1 MGRSQIYSTARGKAG
16 KRGSTLWLL
25 IYNRNITLIPIN
37 NLQTYLRFI
46 AVKSRQ
52 MYTFIKFSITLQRF
66 SNTQQLNQTPLEM
79 KDYMDIYP
87 CGVCNMFSVFLQSIL
102 EELSSQIYESTFNS
116 PVQRATVSGMT
127 EPWQDPLQVT
137 LVTTNMGYSLC
148 SYQSCP
154 REKSM

>member
-1 MGRSQIYSTARGKAG
+1 MAAFLQTIGWAEVRFTALQGGKQE
-16 KRGSTLWLL
+16 RGSTLWLL

-52 MYTFIKFSITLQRF
+52 MYTFIKFSITLRRF
-66 SNTQQLNQTPLEM
+66 SNTQLLNQTPLEM

-102 EELSSQIYESTFNS
+102 EELSS
-116 PVQRATVSGMT
+116 
-127 EPWQDPLQVT
+127 
-137 LVTTNMGYSLC
+137 
-148 SYQSCP
+148 
-154 REKSM
+154 